1 MLAKE
6 NFESSKRPML
16 AKIREEDFFEDN
28 RSGSHFPEAEG
39 ARRGHTL
46 TPSKRNQEF

>member
-6 NFESSKRPML
+6 NFKHPML

-39 ARRGHTL
+39 AGRGHTL
-46 TPSKRNQEF
+46 APSKSNQEF